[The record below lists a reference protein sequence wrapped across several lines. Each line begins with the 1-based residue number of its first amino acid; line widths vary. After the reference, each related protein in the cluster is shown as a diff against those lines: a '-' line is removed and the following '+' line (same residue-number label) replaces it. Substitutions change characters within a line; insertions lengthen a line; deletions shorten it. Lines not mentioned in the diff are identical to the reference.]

1 MRTKVFFIL
10 ILCTAVTLCAQ
21 QRSDADTASKILALK
36 NAWNRASENKDIS
49 GLDNLLDERFLYVD
63 LNGRLMNKAEVLKDV
78 QDSSVHQVVTLS
90 IVVRLHGDAAIV
102 TGLFQMKAIEHGQT
116 LLQQGR
122 FIDTWLRKGE
132 RWVAIGSLTTPTQ

>member
-1 MRTKVFFIL
+1 MRTKVFFVL
-10 ILCTAVTLCAQ
+10 MLCTAGTVWAQ
-21 QRSDADTASKILALK
+21 QRSDADTASKILALE
-36 NAWNRASENKDIS
+36 NAWNRASESKDIS

-90 IVVRLHGDAAIV
+90 LVVRLHGDAAIV
-102 TGLFQMKAIEHGQT
+102 TGLFQMKAIEHGKT

-122 FIDTWLRKGE
+122 FVDTWLRKDE
-132 RWVAIGSLTTPTQ
+132 RWVAIGSLTAPTQ

>member
-1 MRTKVFFIL
+1 MLV
-10 ILCTAVTLCAQ
+10 LCTAGALCAQ
-21 QRSDADTASKILALK
+21 QRSDSDATSKILALE
-36 NAWNRASENKDIS
+36 NAWNRASESKDIR

-90 IVVRLHGDAAIV
+90 VVVRLHGDAAIV
-102 TGLFQMKAIEHGQT
+102 TGRFQMKAIEHGKT
-116 LLQQGR
+116 LLQKGR
-122 FIDTWLRKGE
+122 FVDTWLLKDG

>member
-1 MRTKVFFIL
+1 VRTKVFFIL

-102 TGLFQMKAIEHGQT
+102 TGLFQMKAIEHGKT

>member
-102 TGLFQMKAIEHGQT
+102 TGLFQMKAIEHGKT